1 MTTTD
6 STPESKIIGK
16 KIFRQSDKINSL
28 FDSSKITSI
37 PNITNVY
44 TKRDNRKDL
53 ILLKKLINRIKENLK
68 KNKNYQNIPSTEKNE
83 SIPENKEIEDKKQEE
98 KVDDEDE
105 IIDINKM

>member
-6 STPESKIIGK
+6 STPESKIVGK

-37 PNITNVY
+37 PNITNIY

-53 ILLKKLINRIKENLK
+53 ILLKSLINRIKEFLK
-68 KNKNYQNIPSTEKNE
+68 QDSDYQNIPSTEKKE

-98 KVDDEDE
+98 KVDDEEE
-105 IIDINKM
+105 IIDINQM

>member
-6 STPESKIIGK
+6 STPESKIVGK

-37 PNITNVY
+37 PNITNIY

-53 ILLKKLINRIKENLK
+53 ILLKSLINRIKEFLC
-68 KNKNYQNIPSTEKNE
+68 
-83 SIPENKEIEDKKQEE
+83 
-98 KVDDEDE
+98 
-105 IIDINKM
+105 